1 MLVICRDGI
10 QLRKNSWQDGVAGT
24 NCPIQP
30 GQSWTYKFRVK
41 DQIGS
46 YYYFPSLLFQ
56 KAAGGFGSIRV
67 NPRRVI
73 PSPFAPPA
81 ADFVLLIGD
90 WYKTDHTVW
99 THPKISY
106 PFELRLTHFIVITVE
121 LLSCLIMEGYFAK
134 TSRRLDKIYVMICV
148 NRL

>member
-73 PSPFAPPA
+73 LSPFAPPA

-90 WYKTDHTVW
+90 WYKTDHKVW
-99 THPKISY
+99 THPKNSHPY
-106 PFELRLTHFIVITVE
+106 ELSLTDSIAITAE
-121 LLSCLIMEGYFAK
+121 LLLSWRYDAEH
-134 TSRRLDKIYVMICV
+134 
-148 NRL
+148 NRLWTCM